1 MSSYSGAC
9 GLELKICYAL
19 NALKHDLIQGD
30 AQVVLQGDA
39 QVAF

>member
-1 MSSYSGAC
+1 MSSYSGVC
-9 GLELKICYAL
+9 RLKLKIYYAL
-19 NALKHDLIQGD
+19 NAPKHDLIQGD